1 MSTCQPLGSVRKLHW
16 PALKMREEMEAFC
29 RWIWEKKMDCSL
41 EETEGPQYCRLNF
54 KQLRTTF
61 LVGCVVGSLEILENE
76 SALFYAKVCVVLYLL
91 QGANIYLR
99 ILLCS

>member
-1 MSTCQPLGSVRKLHW
+1 MILYVYMSTTGLCKKT
-16 PALKMREEMEAFC
+16 ALAGFEDERRDGGFLQMDMG
-29 RWIWEKKMDCSL
+29 KKMDCSL

-91 QGANIYLR
+91 QGANIY
-99 ILLCS
+99 